1 LPIGKWRRLD
11 TRFTEGGDVGFGF
24 QPIGASLGG
33 ILLENTGAFP
43 TVTILFG
50 FMLALALFTLASP
63 TIRGATA
70 IGGQEK
76 VEKVEK
82 VEISEAM

>member
-1 LPIGKWRRLD
+1 
-11 TRFTEGGDVGFGF
+11 
-24 QPIGASLGG
+24 
-33 ILLENTGAFP
+33 
-43 TVTILFG
+43 
-50 FMLALALFTLASP
+50 MLALALFTLASP